1 MTHYKIVYSVLE
13 DFLSC
18 DKVEGEL
25 SKMFG
30 EEEFIAMMYSGQY
43 LYHTHADSALAAVKK
58 FMKRMEESMIGGK
71 KA

>member
-25 SKMFG
+25 PKMFG
-30 EEEFIAMMYSGQY
+30 EEECIAMLYSGQY
-43 LYHTHADSALAAVKK
+43 FYHVHADTALDAVKR
-58 FMKRMEESMIGGK
+58 FLTRLESSML
-71 KA
+71 A